1 MPNATMQNDTI
12 RPKQDIVVMAL
23 NARSATI
30 EEIVFMI
37 RPIFLLA
44 REGSR
49 GASLDQKTL
58 RPIAGHR

>member
-1 MPNATMQNDTI
+1 MPNATMQSDTA
-12 RPKQDIVVMAL
+12 RPKHDIVVMAL

-44 REGSR
+44 HEGPKGDIS
-49 GASLDQKTL
+49 
-58 RPIAGHR
+58 